1 LSTSTST
8 IAAPLQRRLQASTPV
23 VRFQALPVP
32 LRIAL
37 VVAFL
42 TGFSLALR
50 TQALHGRYWID
61 EGLSVGI
68 SSHPLSEIPGLLR
81 QDGSPPLYYLILGV
95 WMRIF
100 GHGEADTHI
109 LSVGFAVLV
118 VPAAFLAGRELFGAR
133 AGWYAALLAAMN
145 PFLTYY
151 AQETRMYALAV
162 LLSVVVTAAFSLAF
176 VQRRRAWLPV
186 FSVALAMMMY
196 THNWG
201 LFMAA
206 GSIVAF
212 VAVVRTERDGVGLVR
227 DGLLAYGAVAL
238 LYLPWLPT
246 LIFQIRHTGAPW
258 SGTPS
263 PQEALAAVTAL
274 LGGAAPAMAFGL
286 AAATGLVTLPMAAR
300 GARSP
305 RARATMAVAIMGVT
319 TLLLAWLAAQV
330 SPGWALRYLAVML
343 GPLLLLGATG
353 LARAGPQGAFVVL
366 LLVVFWAN
374 PRMNLLNTKS
384 NAHDAAVVVED
395 RLEPGDL
402 VVATHPE
409 QLPVMHVYL
418 PRRLRWANAMGPV
431 ADPTLMDWRD
441 VVQRLERARPTP
453 TSDAMVRSLRPGQ
466 HLLLVQPIIRTAKWG
481 APWTSLVR
489 RRAAQWERVLD
500 DDPRLARTLA
510 SPKLRGR
517 RLPRGVRTV
526 LYERL

>member
-1 LSTSTST
+1 VSTSTST
-8 IAAPLQRRLQASTPV
+8 IPTPLQRRLRASAPF

-68 SSHPLSEIPGLLR
+68 ASHPIGEIPGLLR
-81 QDGSPPLYYLILGV
+81 QDGSPPLYYLILHL
-95 WMRIF
+95 WMRVF
-100 GHGEADTHI
+100 GHGEADTHV
-109 LSVGFAVLV
+109 LSVGFAMLT
-118 VPAAFLAGRELFGAR
+118 VPAAFLAGRALFGAR

-151 AQETRMYALAV
+151 AQETRMYALVV
-162 LLSVVVTAAFSLAF
+162 LLSVVMTAAFALAF
-176 VQRRRAWLPV
+176 VHRRRAWLPV
-186 FSVALAMMMY
+186 FSVSLALLLY
-196 THNWG
+196 THNWA
-201 LFMAA
+201 LFLAA
-206 GSIVAF
+206 GSILAF
-212 VAVVRTERDGVGLVR
+212 VAVLRSERDGEGLAR
-227 DGLLAYGAVAL
+227 DGLLAYAAVAL
-238 LYLPWLPT
+238 LYLPWLPS
-246 LIFQIRHTGAPW
+246 LISQVRHTGAPW

-263 PQEALAAVTAL
+263 PGEALAGITAL

-286 AAATGLVTLPMAAR
+286 AAATGLITLPMAAR

-305 RARATMAVAIMGVT
+305 RARATLAVAIMGVT
-319 TLLLAWLAAQV
+319 TLLLAWLSAQF
-330 SPGWALRYLAVML
+330 SPGWALRYLAVLL

-353 LARAGPQGAFVVL
+353 LARAGAQGAFVLL
-366 LLVVFWAN
+366 LLVIFWAD
-374 PRMNLLNTKS
+374 PRISALNSKS
-384 NAHDAAVVVED
+384 NAHDAAVAVAD

-418 PRRLRWANAMGPV
+418 PDRLRWATAMGPV
-431 ADPTLMDWRD
+431 ADPRIMDWRD
-441 VVQRLERARPTP
+441 VVARLERARPTP
-453 TSDAMVRSLRPGQ
+453 TSDAMVRSLRSGQ

-500 DDPRLARTLA
+500 EDPRLSRTLA
-510 SPKLRGR
+510 SPKLRGQ

-526 LYERL
+526 LYERY